1 MALFGGRRRSRS
13 GGVADMTPPQS
24 WAVPAPVRAVPAAD
38 PLLDDWIPPRRAA
51 VFVPPE
57 VGDRDHEEWDDDQW
71 DDERADS
78 RRADQWDD
86 EAWDG
91 DDDWE
96 RDPRDAER
104 AVQSRAGSLEPARV
118 DQDDE
123 MVLRRRPATSAK
135 EHAAP
140 ADVDVLVEHDNHP
153 VLPLPASFR
162 PLRHVATGTQRHLAG
177 AGEFPDAALVDSAPV
192 RSTARPYRL
201 DPFIFDP
208 SSILVNRLGW
218 YIDSVDVGAASGFE
232 ALVFGVGSRPRIGAQ
247 LIVPSAIDG
256 WTFDSAVG
264 GLTDVQ
270 IRTSGESDTAVG
282 FDREGNT
289 VCVVLLQHVDVYA
302 VRLKATSQFAVAV
315 EVADRY
321 AQVIDDEL

>member
-13 GGVADMTPPQS
+13 GGVADATPPQS
-24 WAVPAPVRAVPAAD
+24 RAVAAPVRAAPPPD

-51 VFVPPE
+51 LFVPPE
-57 VGDRDHEEWDDDQW
+57 AAGARVEERPTDEQW
-71 DDERADS
+71 DDERGPRWTDE
-78 RRADQWDD
+78 WDD
-86 EAWDG
+86 DVWEDG
-91 DDDWE
+91 DWE
-96 RDPRDAER
+96 RDRRDDER
-104 AVQSRAGSLEPARV
+104 TVQSPAGSWETARV
-118 DQDDE
+118 DQDDD
-123 MVLRRRPATSAK
+123 MVLRRRPATRAR
-135 EHAAP
+135 EV
-140 ADVDVLVEHDNHP
+140 ADEDPGVLVERDALP
-153 VLPLPASFR
+153 VMPLPASFR
-162 PLRHVATGTQRHLAG
+162 PLRHVATSAQRQYAG
-177 AGEFPDAALVDSAPV
+177 AGLFPDAELVDSAPV
-192 RSTARPYRL
+192 RSSARPYRL

-208 SSILVNRLGW
+208 SSILVNRLDW

-232 ALVFGVGSRPRIGAQ
+232 ALVFGVAGQPRIGAQ
-247 LIVPSAIDG
+247 LIVPSAVDG

-321 AQVIDDEL
+321 AQDIDDEH